1 MSEISFNET
10 VTSPSEGVPD
20 LPIEVPE
27 KFRNEDGSTNVE
39 ALLKSYAE
47 LEKARGGQPQGEPNE
62 GAEAQATPQGETPK
76 PAEVP
81 IPEGHEERLNEIGA
95 RFLETGDL
103 TAEDYHAVNEA
114 YGANL
119 PPAIIKQHF
128 ELQRELQQIKASQFA
143 INTIQALGGPDQASK
158 VRDWARQAIPEELQI
173 IEAQLSQ
180 GGHAAN
186 VAAQGLVARYKA
198 ATGTVGARFTG
209 SLPAGVNAITSEAQ
223 YMEALRD
230 PRWDSSPEYRNQ
242 VRHRAIVGGYAQ
254 S

>member
-1 MSEISFNET
+1 MNDFNET
-10 VTSPSEGVPD
+10 VTSPPGEVPD
-20 LPIEVPE
+20 PPLEIPE

-39 ALLKSYAE
+39 ALFKSYSE
-47 LEKARGGQPQGEPNE
+47 LEKARGVQPQVETSE
-62 GAEAQATPQGETPK
+62 GAETPATPQGETPA
-76 PAEVP
+76 PADIP

-128 ELQRELQQIKASQFA
+128 DLQKQLHEIKASQFA
-143 INTIQALGGPDQASK
+143 INTVQALGGPDEASK
-158 VRDWARQAIPEELQI
+158 IREWARQEIPEELQI

-209 SLPAGVNAITSEAQ
+209 SLPAGVNAITNDAQ
-223 YMEALRD
+223 YQDAMRD
-230 PRWDSSPEYRNQ
+230 PRWDTSPEYRNQ
-242 VRHRAIVGGYAQ
+242 VRQRATVGGYFQ
-254 S
+254 T